1 MFKRK
6 NHESRTDLY
15 NRVRAQLVEQA
26 KTQHLGGPAHQKIKE
41 IDAIHNAPTLYSE
54 VGKAVKKV
62 LRKKPKPQPAKPTTT
77 TTAVRTPVKPAVKDP
92 GKPVDEKRTPTEP
105 IDVVGSGPIELIPP
119 HSQLK

>member
-15 NRVRAQLVEQA
+15 NRVRAQLVEEA

-41 IDAIHNAPTLYSE
+41 IDAIQNAPTLYSE
-54 VGKAVKKV
+54 VGKVVKKV
-62 LRKKPKPQPAKPTTT
+62 LRKKPKVQPAKPTP
-77 TTAVRTPVKPAVKDP
+77 TAVRTPVKSAVKDP

-105 IDVVGSGPIELIPP
+105 IDVIGSNPVEPLPL